1 MHRLVSFLLL
11 GLALFAASTAVAQRN
26 LKDIPDPDPEEER
39 KTFVVADGF
48 EVNLFAADPLLA
60 KPIQMNFDAK
70 GRLWVAS
77 SEVYPHIKPGQKAND
92 KILILEDK
100 NNDGKADTTQV
111 FADGLLIPTGVIPG
125 DGGAYVANSTEL
137 IHLRDTDGDGK
148 SDMRNVVLSGFGSED
163 THHLLHTLRW
173 GPDGCLYM
181 NQSIYIHSHIETPY
195 GVKRLNG
202 GGIWRFRP
210 ETQELDIVCR
220 GFVNPWGHH
229 FDKWGQQFATDGAY
243 GEGVNYVFPG
253 AIYVTAP
260 GEKRRLRGLH
270 PGSPKH
276 CGLEILSGGHLPE
289 DVRGDMI
296 TNDFRAHRVC
306 RFTITEAGA
315 GYASRQQTEL
325 IKSRHVAFRPIDVK
339 MGPDGAI
346 YIADWYNPIIQHGE
360 VDFRDPRRDH
370 VHGRIWRITAKGRA
384 LTKKAEIEGA
394 STAAL
399 LQHLKAEEQWVR
411 LFAKLELKSRPKSA
425 VLKALTTWLDEL
437 DQKDPAAMH
446 HKLEALWLYECLRH
460 PEPELLSELL
470 ISSDH
475 RIRAAAIRTLSHWR
489 KSIPAAPQR
498 LANAVRDEHP
508 RVRLEA
514 VRALA
519 EIPRAASARQ
529 ALMVLDQPMDRFLDF
544 ALWQAMR
551 DLKEFWLP
559 EVAAGRMSFE
569 GKPHHLT
576 FALKAVES
584 PGIVAPLL
592 DLLERD
598 KKSASPDLVSLIAT
612 LGDQA
617 ALQKLFNSIASRAS
631 DLPSSEVAAALRS
644 LSEAALARNVRPA
657 DTTAISQLLRSK
669 DNQVVEAALLAA
681 GAWKTAAAEI
691 ESFAN
696 DRSQP
701 EGTQLAAIR
710 AMGMSRTKDSIAA
723 LVKISAGEGPGN
735 VRLAAIEALAPAAP
749 VAAAKQIVALLKSQD
764 GESNS
769 GSTAALSALLARKP
783 GAPALVAALKDQSL
797 PADAAR
803 EIVQAANAAGR
814 PLPAVVQAARTAG
827 KLDGRTWQKL
837 SPEDFAAIVA
847 DVATQGDA
855 ARGEAV
861 YRRRNLQCVRCH
873 AIGGAGGNIG
883 PDLISVGASAQVDY
897 LLESIVNPAKKVKE
911 NFHSKLIETEEGE
924 LILGIPVRET
934 AKELLL
940 RDADGKEHT
949 IAIDDIA
956 GRTDG
961 RSLMPDGLVD
971 SLTRR
976 ELVDLVRFM
985 SELGKSGDY
994 ALAKQRYIR
1003 SWQSLVW
1010 TSEGHRRLNRTSFD
1024 TAGAGDP
1031 ALTWRAETTRVSG
1044 ELPLDDLATF
1054 QPHRDIDPTCFV
1066 RAFLNVQAAGTIGL
1080 RINDVKG
1087 VTMWLNGKPAI
1098 AKPEMEVAVQKGRQM
1113 VTFAVNKKLR
1123 QTPFRV
1129 ELFDV
1134 PGQTLDVEI
1143 VSSP

>member
-1 MHRLVSFLLL
+1 MYRFVSCLLL
-11 GLALFAASTAVAQRN
+11 LSALLPATFATAQRN

-48 EVNLFAADPLLA
+48 EVNLYAADPLLA
-60 KPIQMNFDAK
+60 KPIQMNFDAQ

-92 KILILEDK
+92 KILVLEDT
-100 NNDGKADTTQV
+100 NSDGKADTTKV
-111 FADGLLIPTGVIPG
+111 FAGGLLIPTGVIPG

-137 IHLRDTDGDGK
+137 IHLKDTDGDGK
-148 SDMRNVVLSGFGSED
+148 ADQRKVVLSGFGSED

-210 ETQELDIVCR
+210 ETQQLDIVCR

-276 CGLEILSGGHLPE
+276 CGLEILSGSHLPE

-306 RFTITEAGA
+306 RFTITESGA

-384 LTKKAEIEGA
+384 LTRKAQIEGA
-394 STAAL
+394 DIPQL
-399 LQHLKAEEQWVR
+399 LNHLKSEEQWVR
-411 LFAKLELKSRPKSA
+411 LFAKLELKSRPKA
-425 VLKALTTWLDEL
+425 EVLAALNNWVADI
-437 DQKDPAAMH
+437 QQNASH
-446 HKLEALWLYECLRH
+446 QRLEALWLYECLSH
-460 PEPELLSELL
+460 VQPELLTSLL
-470 ISSDH
+470 QDKDH
-475 RIRAAAIRTLSHWR
+475 RVRAAAIRTLSHWR
-489 KSIPAAPQR
+489 KSIPAAPR
-498 LANAVRDEHP
+498 LLATAIRDEHP

-514 VRALA
+514 VRVLA
-519 EIPRAASARQ
+519 EIPHASSAQQ
-529 ALMVLDQPMDRFLDF
+529 ALTVLDQPMDRFLDF

-551 DLKEFWLP
+551 DLKDQWLP
-559 EVAAGRMSFE
+559 EVAAGRMSF
-569 GKPHHLT
+569 GGNAQHLA

-592 DLLERD
+592 KLLDREKD
-598 KKSASPDLVSLIAT
+598 SVSPDVVNLIAT
-612 LGDQA
+612 LGDA
-617 ALQKLFNSIASRAS
+617 GSLQQLFDSIATRSGSLPPGQVAGALTSLAS
-631 DLPSSEVAAALRS
+631 AANQ
-644 LSEAALARNVRPA
+644 RNVRPPNPA
-657 DTTAISQLLRSK
+657 KINELLK
-669 DNQVVEAALLAA
+669 HQNEQVVAAALLAA
-681 GAWKTAAAEI
+681 GAWKTSAQQIEEFATGSGKPAGIRRAAVQALGAMRTPKSQATLRSIASSSSPVDIRLTAI
-691 ESFAN
+691 ES
-696 DRSQP
+696 
-701 EGTQLAAIR
+701 
-710 AMGMSRTKDSIAA
+710 
-723 LVKISAGEGPGN
+723 
-735 VRLAAIEALAPAAP
+735 LAPSAP
-749 VAAAKQIVALLKSQD
+749 GVAARQMVALLQKQPAD
-764 GESNS
+764 G
-769 GSTAALSALLARKP
+769 GLPARAALAALLARKP
-783 GAPALVAALKDQSL
+783 GAPALVAALKNQSL

-803 EIVQAANAAGR
+803 EIVQAAIAAGL
-814 PLPAVVQAARTAG
+814 PLPGVVQAARSAG
-827 KLDGRTWQKL
+827 KLDGRSWKNVDA
-837 SPEDFAAIVA
+837 SEFASIVA
-847 DVATQGDA
+847 AVATEGNA
-855 ARGEAV
+855 VRGEEV
-861 YRRRNLQCVRCH
+861 YRQRNLQCTKCH
-873 AIGGAGGNIG
+873 AIGGAGGKIG

-897 LLESIVNPAKKVKE
+897 LLESLITPAKKVKE

-924 LILGIPVRET
+924 LILGIPIRET
-934 AKELLL
+934 ATGLLL
-940 RDADGKEHT
+940 RDADGKEHS
-949 IAIDDIA
+949 IAVDDIA
-956 GRTDG
+956 SRTDG

-985 SELGKSGDY
+985 SELGKSGKF
-994 ALAKQRYIR
+994 ALTKERYIR
-1003 SWQSLVW
+1003 SWESLIW
-1010 TSEGHRRLNRTSFD
+1010 TAESHRRLNRTSFD

-1031 ALTWRAETTRVSG
+1031 ALTWQPETTRVSG
-1044 ELPLDDLATF
+1044 ELPLDKLPAF

-1066 RAFLNVQAAGTIGL
+1066 RAFLIAPADGVTGM
-1080 RINDVKG
+1080 RVNDISG
-1087 VTMWLNGKPAI
+1087 VTMWLNGKPQI
-1098 AKPEMEVAVQKGRQM
+1098 VRKEMTLQLKKGRQM
-1113 VTFAVNKKLR
+1113 VTFAVNKKARKAPL
-1123 QTPFRV
+1123 RV
-1129 ELFDV
+1129 ELLDIAGK
-1134 PGQTLDVEI
+1134 PLDVEI
-1143 VSSP
+1143 EGGAR